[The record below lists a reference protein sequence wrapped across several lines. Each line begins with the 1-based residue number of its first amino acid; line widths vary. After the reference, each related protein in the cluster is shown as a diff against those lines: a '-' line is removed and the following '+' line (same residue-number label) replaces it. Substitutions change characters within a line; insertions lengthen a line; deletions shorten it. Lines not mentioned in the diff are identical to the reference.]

1 MNMINHLR
9 GRLVDKT
16 PTYAVI
22 ECAGVGYLVHISL
35 NTASRI
41 GTDEQVLM
49 LVHEV
54 IREDAH
60 ELFGFIEEGERAMF
74 RKLISVSGVGAN
86 TARMILSS
94 MNPSDLVAAI
104 MTGDVSALKN
114 VKGIGAKTAQRII
127 VDLHDKFSGDEKIT
141 EKFYNEGN
149 TVLGEALSALSSLGF
164 DKTKAQKT
172 LDSIVKNEGTNISV
186 EDLIKKALKQL

>member
-1 MNMINHLR
+1 MTHI
-9 GRLVDKT
+9 V
-16 PTYAVI
+16 V
-22 ECAGVGYLVHISL
+22 ECAGVGYFVHVSL
-35 NTASRI
+35 NTTSKLSSEEA
-41 GTDEQVLM
+41 GYVLI
-49 LVHEV
+49 HEV

-60 ELFGFIEEGERAMF
+60 ELYGFADEGERQLF

-94 MNPSDLVAAI
+94 LSASDLVSAI
-104 MTGDVSALKN
+104 LSGDVSALQN

-127 VDLHDKFSGDEKIT
+127 VDLHDKFSGDSDIT
-141 EKFYNEGN
+141 EKLYVGGN
-149 TVLGEALSALSSLGF
+149 TAIGEALSALSSLGF

-172 LDSIVKNEGTNISV
+172 LDSIVKTEGTDISV

>member
-1 MNMINHLR
+1 MINHLR

>member
-1 MNMINHLR
+1 MIFHLR
-9 GRLVDKT
+9 VRSTDRSLSHV
-16 PTYAVI
+16 VI
-22 ECAGVGYLVHISL
+22 ECGGVGYVVHVSL
-35 NTASRI
+35 NTTSRLSS
-41 GTDEQVLM
+41 DEAGMILI
-49 LVHEV
+49 HEV

-60 ELFGFIEEGERAMF
+60 ELYGFADEGERQMF

-94 MNPSDLVAAI
+94 LSASELVAAI
-104 MTGDVSALKN
+104 LSGDVSALQN

-127 VDLHDKFSGDEKIT
+127 VDLHDKFSGDSDIT
-141 EKFYNEGN
+141 EKIYVGGN
-149 TVLGEALSALSSLGF
+149 TAIGEALSALSSLGF

-172 LDSIVKNEGTNISV
+172 LDSIVKTEGTDISV

>member
-1 MNMINHLR
+1 MINHLR
-9 GRLVDKT
+9 GRITEKSLTHIV
-16 PTYAVI
+16 V
-22 ECAGVGYLVHISL
+22 ECAGVGYFVHVSL
-35 NTASRI
+35 NTTSKLSSEEA
-41 GTDEQVLM
+41 GYVLI
-49 LVHEV
+49 HEV

-60 ELFGFIEEGERAMF
+60 ELYGFADEGERQLF

-94 MNPSDLVAAI
+94 LSASDLVSAI
-104 MTGDVSALKN
+104 LSGDVSALQN

-127 VDLHDKFSGDEKIT
+127 VDLHDKFSGDSDIT
-141 EKFYNEGN
+141 EKLYVGGN
-149 TVLGEALSALSSLGF
+149 TAIGEALSALSSLGF

-172 LDSIVKNEGTNISV
+172 LDSIVKTEGTDISV